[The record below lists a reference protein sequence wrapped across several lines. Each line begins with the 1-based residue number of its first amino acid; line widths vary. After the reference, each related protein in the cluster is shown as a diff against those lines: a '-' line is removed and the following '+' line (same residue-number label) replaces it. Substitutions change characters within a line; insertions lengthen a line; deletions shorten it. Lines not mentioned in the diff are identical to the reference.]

1 MSPHHP
7 DYPPK
12 TPPPPKKP
20 VEPPRPEQSTLTPNP
35 VRIRGRNV
43 RNLAVTP
50 SRGAAVRVGQE
61 VAKALHQW
69 GYRPKDDQPQ
79 KVVELL
85 LRSADQD
92 GGRRVSLHLADDE
105 DRNQVM
111 LLALSHRQDTPPG
124 DDDQVLRDA
133 EHMRALAALGPRDV
147 GVETTTSGRQWWAGL
162 DLPRPGRA
170 LELDDQRPRA
180 LAHGPRK
187 LEGPPIPA

>member
-1 MSPHHP
+1 M
-7 DYPPK
+7 
-12 TPPPPKKP
+12 
-20 VEPPRPEQSTLTPNP
+20 TPNP
-35 VRIRGRNV
+35 ARIRGRNV
-43 RNLAVTP
+43 RNWAVTP
-50 SRGAAVRVGQE
+50 SRGAAVRIGQE

-111 LLALSHRQDTPPG
+111 FLALSHRQDMPPG

-133 EHMRALAALGPRDV
+133 EYMRALAALGPRDV
-147 GVETTTSGRQWWAGL
+147 GVETTLSGRQWWAGL

-170 LELDDQRPRA
+170 LERDERRPRG